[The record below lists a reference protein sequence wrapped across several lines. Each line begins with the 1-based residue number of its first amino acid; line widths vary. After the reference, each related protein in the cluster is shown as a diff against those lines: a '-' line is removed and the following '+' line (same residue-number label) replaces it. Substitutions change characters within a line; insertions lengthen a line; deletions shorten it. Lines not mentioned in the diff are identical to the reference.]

1 MLDGAECALLCLVSG
16 SNTGACLYGPG
27 FGKSATA
34 HALQD
39 RGMCACAPNASSCPS
54 RRTG

>member
-1 MLDGAECALLCLVSG
+1 MLDGAECALLCLVSD

-27 FGKSATA
+27 VRKSVTA

-39 RGMCACAPNASSCPS
+39 CGMCACAPNASSCLS
-54 RRTG
+54 SRTG